1 MSINKQT
8 IKEIIKRQYNIIANE
23 EKEIRIKI
31 SMETDNN
38 LPVGVFNGLY
48 SRIEQHLDVI
58 INAQNKIVL
67 IQQIGNPE

>member
-8 IKEIIKRQYNIIANE
+8 IKEIIKRQYNIIADE
-23 EKEIRIKI
+23 EREIRIKI

>member
-1 MSINKQT
+1 M
-8 IKEIIKRQYNIIANE
+8 RE
-23 EKEIRIKI
+23 EEQIKI
-31 SMETDNN
+31 KLSMETDDN
-38 LPVGVFNGLY
+38 LPSKIFDGLY